1 MKGNI
6 IYLDKDQLKLINLII
21 LLIPLNYIAGNLMLN
36 LNTKKTF
43 DVTIPSF
50 NMVVPY
56 KLN

>member
-1 MKGNI
+1 LRTEMGKMNGS
-6 IYLDKDQLKLINLII
+6 Y
-21 LLIPLNYIAGNLMLN
+21 LMLN